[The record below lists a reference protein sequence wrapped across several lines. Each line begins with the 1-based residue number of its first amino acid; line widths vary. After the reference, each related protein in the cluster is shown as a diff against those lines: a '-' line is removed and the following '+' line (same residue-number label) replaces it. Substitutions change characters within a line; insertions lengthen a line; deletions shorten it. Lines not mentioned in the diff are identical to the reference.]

1 MLSLGAIIWAP
12 GVHYGGPG
20 GHFEGLGV
28 HFVDPGGRCCYLA
41 GRSLHSRCP
50 FFDAGAIIKRLE
62 FVRGQP
68 GVMILMLGAEVWG
81 AGRDDGILG
90 RDDGV
95 PGGAML

>member
-1 MLSLGAIIWAP
+1 MLSPGAINWAP
-12 GVHYGGPG
+12 GRHYAGPG
-20 GHFEGLGV
+20 EHFDGPGV
-28 HFVDPGGRCCYLA
+28 HFVGPGRRFCRLA

-81 AGRDDGILG
+81 AG
-90 RDDGV
+90 
-95 PGGAML
+95 